1 MCHSQ
6 TSHEDQHHVRAN
18 CSNTV
23 PEIRMAENKPAF
35 EDPRVDA
42 KAYLESKGVLRLF
55 QELGTALIYNKPEDP
70 RAFIIEELKRLK
82 EKEKVQQLGSSIFT
96 ETDVETM
103 FGMFDPTGTGFITKD
118 QCKQAFSSLCLQ
130 APSEVNDSVSK
141 DEFCKM
147 VADSRAL

>member
-1 MCHSQ
+1 
-6 TSHEDQHHVRAN
+6 
-18 CSNTV
+18 
-23 PEIRMAENKPAF
+23 MAENKPAF

-42 KAYLESKGVLRLF
+42 KVYLESKGVLRLF

-103 FGMFDPTGTGFITKD
+103 FGMFDPN
-118 QCKQAFSSLCLQ
+118 CSKQPFQRFC
-130 APSEVNDSVSK
+130 APPASARDGRPPMLS
-141 DEFCKM
+141 M
-147 VADSRAL
+147 VARLLL